1 MGITWSTSEPH
12 ARVSRGSQGDGLSL
26 GSSVAGGPGQGPLQ
40 PRYLGATPAPLRT
53 EDEDQGRPLLPRPPS
68 ILQNIPGHS
77 LAPKSL
83 WREPPLGP
91 PLGLRASLNTPPPAP
106 DPPISRRL
114 DNLARQDALRGEGG
128 ERDRCQ
134 PRGPRGP
141 AGERPAEKVQKRGG
155 PPNSTASPK
164 SCRVSGQD
172 SADTDANHLQLQAT
186 EDPARRRHTNHDS
199 HNAAGKL
206 HVPKCTAPRAGAV
219 GSGHLGVC
227 AAARAGAVGPGRLG
241 GCTARRACVLGRT
254 AFVAP

>member
-1 MGITWSTSEPH
+1 MRTK
-12 ARVSRGSQGDGLSL
+12 GDHCF
-26 GSSVAGGPGQGPLQ
+26 
-40 PRYLGATPAPLRT
+40 PAP
-53 EDEDQGRPLLPRPPS
+53 PP

-77 LAPKSL
+77 HAPKSL

-91 PLGLRASLNTPPPAP
+91 RLGLRASLNTPPPAP

-114 DNLARQDALRGEGG
+114 DNLARQDALPGG
-128 ERDRCQ
+128 GWGGAGGWGGGWDGRDRCQ

-155 PPNSTASPK
+155 PPNSTAPPK

-172 SADTDANHLQLQAT
+172 SADTDAIHLQLQAT
-186 EDPARRRHTNHDS
+186 EDPARRQNTNHDS
-199 HNAAGKL
+199 HNAARKL

-241 GCTARRACVLGRT
+241 GCAARRACVLGRT
-254 AFVAP
+254 AFVGP